1 MKRARHSRAPLGL
14 WRARA
19 AVWLLILVLVGC
31 GGAPEEPPLAARLQ
45 RTLDYERAAQHIP
58 GAAAAVVAGGRVVW
72 VGASGLAD
80 VGRRVPVRPDTRFA
94 IASVTKP
101 FVAGLVVQLAATGV
115 LDLNDPL
122 SRWVPGF
129 PGAGRITLRQLLDQT
144 SGLDDYVG
152 EGRFVA
158 AERRR
163 GPDFEWAPRE
173 LLRFVPSPLA
183 APGERW
189 NYSNANYLLL
199 GLVVERATHR
209 RIGPQ
214 LPDAFVFQPQERPAG
229 EVAVG
234 YLNGRPSRNDP
245 FVPDRQTASS
255 AWASGNLLASAGEL
269 ARAGDALLRTAP
281 RRGMTRWVEA
291 FGDAPEYGLGLM
303 RIRLAGHEAWG
314 HSGDIYGFH
323 ADLWYLPSADVTV
336 VALANRNLQ
345 DGRRRLVEGV
355 ARVAGR

>member
-1 MKRARHSRAPLGL
+1 V
-14 WRARA
+14 ARA
-19 AVWLLILVLVGC
+19 AVWLLALVLVGC
-31 GGAPEEPPLAARLQ
+31 GGGRAEPPLAARLQ
-45 RTLDYERAAQHIP
+45 RTFDRERAAQHIP

-80 VGRRVPVRPDTRFA
+80 VRRRVPVRRDTRYA
-94 IASVTKP
+94 IGSVTKP

-115 LDLNDPL
+115 LGLDDPL
-122 SRWVPGF
+122 SRWVPRF
-129 PGAGRITLRQLLDQT
+129 PGARRITLRELLDQT
-144 SGLDDYVG
+144 SGLDDYVTD
-152 EGRFVA
+152 GRFLA

-163 GPDFEWAPRE
+163 GPEFEWAPRQ
-173 LLRFVPSPLA
+173 LLRYVPSPLA

-214 LPDAFVFQPQERPAG
+214 LPDAFVFQPQEPPAG
-229 EVAVG
+229 DVAVG
-234 YLNGRPSRNDP
+234 YFDGRPSRNDP
-245 FVPDRQTASS
+245 FVPSRETASS
-255 AWASGNLLASAGEL
+255 AWASGNLLASAGDL
-269 ARAGDALLRTAP
+269 ARVGDALLRAAP
-281 RRGMTRWVEA
+281 RRGMTQWVKA

-303 RIRLAGHEAWG
+303 HIRLAGQDAWG

-336 VALANRNLQ
+336 VALVNRNLQ
-345 DGRRRLVEGV
+345 DGRRRLVEAL
-355 ARVAGR
+355 ARVAAGD

>member
-1 MKRARHSRAPLGL
+1 
-14 WRARA
+14 
-19 AVWLLILVLVGC
+19 
-31 GGAPEEPPLAARLQ
+31 
-45 RTLDYERAAQHIP
+45 
-58 GAAAAVVAGGRVVW
+58 
-72 VGASGLAD
+72 
-80 VGRRVPVRPDTRFA
+80 VPR
-94 IASVTKP
+94 
-101 FVAGLVVQLAATGV
+101 
-115 LDLNDPL
+115 
-122 SRWVPGF
+122 F
-129 PGAGRITLRQLLDQT
+129 PGARRITLRELLDQT

-152 EGRFVA
+152 EGRFLA

-163 GPDFEWAPRE
+163 GPECEWAPRQ
-173 LLRFVPSPLA
+173 LLRYVPSPLA

-234 YLNGRPSRNDP
+234 YFDGRPSWNDP
-245 FVPDRQTASS
+245 YVPSREIASS
-255 AWASGNLLASAGEL
+255 AWASGNLLASAGDL
-269 ARAGDALLRTAP
+269 ARAGDALLRAAP

-303 RIRLAGHEAWG
+303 HIRLAGHEAWG

-323 ADLWYLPSADVTV
+323 GDLWYLPSADVTV
-336 VALANRNLQ
+336 VALVNRDLQ
-345 DGRRRLVEGV
+345 HARRRLVEAL
-355 ARVAGR
+355 ARVAAGD